1 MCAHG
6 ATVSETELLENTG
19 VCVIDATCPFVSK
32 IHEIVKE
39 RSDKGDVILI
49 GGNGMHPEVAGI
61 KSRAA
66 CSRVFSDSAE
76 LESLAENEPELL
88 AKSTTFVWQTTFNL
102 QEFDKCNKIIKKDL
116 KIQKF
121 MIQYVMRQNCA
132 KNRQL
137 SLPRYLMQCLLSEE
151 KTAQIQTSCMMSQS
165 VSAKILF
172 LWKTLKKYQ

>member
-1 MCAHG
+1 MSSLAHGDRLVVRAHG

-102 QEFDKCNKIIKKDL
+102 QEFDKCNKIIKKRFKNT
-116 KIQKF
+116 KIYDTICNATELRQK
-121 MIQYVMRQNCA
+121 
-132 KNRQL
+132 
-137 SLPRYLMQCLLSEE
+137 
-151 KTAQIQTSCMMSQS
+151 QT
-165 VSAKILF
+165 VELAKISDAMLVVGGKNSSNTNKLYDVAKRF
-172 LWKTLKKYQ
+172 